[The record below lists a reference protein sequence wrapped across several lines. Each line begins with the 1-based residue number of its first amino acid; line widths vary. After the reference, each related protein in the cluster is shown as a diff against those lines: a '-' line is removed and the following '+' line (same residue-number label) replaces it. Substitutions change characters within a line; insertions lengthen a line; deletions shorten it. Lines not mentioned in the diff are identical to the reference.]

1 MKKTKVTE
9 NKRIKMTRL
18 YDSAYELFTSN
29 GVHNTVIDDIV
40 KKAGVAKGTFY
51 LYCKNKYDLV
61 DKIILHKSSAL
72 FDSAMKAVA
81 EKHKTDKMDFTES
94 VIFFVD
100 YLLNYFKKNKD
111 LLSLIYKNLS
121 YGLYEKALTCEE
133 MEEAKRVFIE
143 HFITNGSN
151 SEVAKQRLFIVVSM
165 VGAVCYNS
173 IVLEM
178 PYPIDS
184 IKHELYLS
192 ITELLS
198 CLSARESK
206 FAKLLIISAHNME

>member
-1 MKKTKVTE
+1 VKKTKVTE
-9 NKRIKMTRL
+9 NKRIKMTKL

-61 DKIILHKSSAL
+61 DKIILHKSSSL

-81 EKHKTDKMDFTES
+81 EKQKTGEMDFTES
-94 VIFFVD
+94 VVFFVD
-100 YLLNYFKKNKD
+100 YLLNYFKKDKD

-133 MEEAKRVFIE
+133 MEGAKRVFIE
-143 HFITNGSN
+143 HFITSGSN

-192 ITELLS
+192 IAELLT
-198 CLSARESK
+198 C
-206 FAKLLIISAHNME
+206 